1 MAFALDL
8 NEKSSV
14 EVVVHKDSCLDMTK
28 EEYSEYLKNVTD
40 ITRLKFV
47 EGKSFED
54 TTRFVMRK
62 VIPFKATQRVID
74 QQMSAD
80 SEGKAKMSLKF
91 ILEEVRAAL
100 VDIKNPEGEMNPLVF
115 KRSSDGMASEQ
126 MVVGFYHAGVLT
138 DLLNGR
144 QNSLEKNN
152 TDDDSKK
159 N

>member
-1 MAFALDL
+1 MAFVLDL
-8 NEKSSV
+8 NEKSSI
-14 EVVVHKDSCLDMTK
+14 EVVVHKDACLDMTK
-28 EEYSEYLKNVTD
+28 EEYLHYLEDVTD
-40 ITRLKFV
+40 FSRLKFI
-47 EGKSFED
+47 EGKTYED

-74 QQMSAD
+74 QQVSSGED
-80 SEGKAKMSLKF
+80 GKAKMSLKF

-100 VDIKNPEGEMNPLVF
+100 VDIKNPDNEINPLVF

-126 MVVGFYHAGVLT
+126 MITGFYHAGVLT

-144 QNSLEKNN
+144 NNSLESKKK
-152 TDDDSKK
+152 DDDSKK